1 MRALLIAAGAHPC
14 PRRPW
19 INGTDPPR
27 AAVPATMD
35 TKPVERRSNAAFAR
49 TLCALVALAAG
60 LVGVLMLVAP
70 DSTDRYF
77 SWALA
82 PAPLAA
88 FVGACYVAS
97 AAVFGW
103 AAAREDGPGLH
114 GLCVAVFGLT
124 VPTLIATIHHRSVF
138 DFGRWQAV
146 LWLGLFIASPV
157 LFGLTLVLAR
167 RSPRPVG
174 PGLRPW
180 ARILLGVMSAAY
192 AALAVVALSA
202 PSHRRR
208 ARPDHVR
215 PDGHPLR
222 RGLGRVPRPPRRPRR
237 RATQRSREPDAAPR
251 SGGLAARHTGGGA
264 APLRR
269 APQRRPCGV
278 HRRPRRAGRALAGG
292 ALVAGR
298 TSSVAAPVHRP
309 RAGALGASAP

>member
-1 MRALLIAAGAHPC
+1 
-14 PRRPW
+14 
-19 INGTDPPR
+19 
-27 AAVPATMD
+27 MD
-35 TKPVERRSNAAFAR
+35 TKPIERRSNAAFAR

-60 LVGVLMLVAP
+60 IVGMLMLVAP

-97 AAVFGW
+97 AGVFGW
-103 AAAREDGPGLH
+103 AAARENGPGLH

-180 ARILLGVMSAAY
+180 ARILLGVMSAGY

-202 PSHRRR
+202 PSTVAEHGPITSGPMGIRF
-208 ARPDHVR
+208 AGAWAAFLALLAAHAAV
-215 PDGHPLR
+215 
-222 RGLGRVPRPPRRPRR
+222 
-237 RATQRSREPDAAPR
+237 RSRAAESRTPLL
-251 SGGLAARHTGGGA
+251 GLVAWPLAILAAALLHYDELRSDARLGYIA
-264 APLRR
+264 AL
-269 APQRRPCGV
+269 AV
-278 HRRPRRAGRALAGG
+278 LAALAGG
-292 ALVAGR
+292 ALIAGR
-298 TSSVAAPVHRP
+298 TSSAVAPVPRP